1 MSKGKN
7 NITIKIFA
15 LLIAILL
22 WNIVMK
28 SENPQ
33 WEQEIRN
40 IPVTFT
46 NAATLDRLGLVIM
59 EPKEITVN
67 VKVSGRKNDMKD
79 FSSKNIVAQVDLNG
93 YSEGQFKVPIT
104 ISLRNQLPSVMVD
117 SWNSKEV
124 LFTFEKVVPKD
135 IPITIETEGQVPAD
149 YLLGDVSSKSQ
160 FVTIRGPRSWVNEV
174 NKAIATVDVN
184 GITSDVI
191 RSRPVQ
197 ILDDQGNEVIGV
209 DKVPSVIDININVL
223 KTNSLPI
230 ELITENEL
238 PENYII
244 TNIEISPRNVDIKGK
259 NDILNISKIN
269 TKPIDINS
277 LLEQTSMEVEL
288 DLPEGVELLNPRE
301 KILITYTIEETIVK
315 DYNILLKDITIKNLD
330 RALSMNA
337 IDLENEIKI
346 SLKGIKSVIDPIT
359 ENDLKIEID
368 LLGLEEGTHEV
379 ELKIENI
386 QGITVDEIK
395 PDPLE
400 IRLNKN

>member
-1 MSKGKN
+1 MSKEKN
-7 NITIKIFA
+7 NITIKVFA

-22 WNIVMK
+22 WSFVMNK
-28 SENPQ
+28 ENPE
-33 WEQEIRN
+33 WPTTIKN
-40 IPVTFT
+40 IPVTINT
-46 NAATLDRLGLVIM
+46 SALDRLGLVLM
-59 EPKEITVN
+59 EPKDITVN
-67 VKVSGRKNDMKD
+67 VEVNGRKSDMKD
-79 FSSKNIVAQVDLNG
+79 FSSKNIVAQVDLSG
-93 YSEGQFKVPIT
+93 RGEGQFKVAINV
-104 ISLRNQLPSVMVD
+104 SLINQKPGVVIK
-117 SWNSKEV
+117 NIEPKEV
-124 LFTFEKVVPKD
+124 LFTLEEIIPRD
-135 IPITIETEGQVPAD
+135 IPINIQTEGTVPTG
-149 YLLGDVSSKSQ
+149 YLLGDTSSKSQ

-174 NKAIATVDVN
+174 NKAIAIVDVT

-197 ILDDQGNEVIGV
+197 IVDDKGNEVLGV
-209 DKVPSVIDININVL
+209 DKVPSVIDVNINVL

-238 PENYII
+238 PENFAI
-244 TNIEISPRNVDIKGK
+244 TNIEISPRNIDIKGK
-259 NDILNISKIN
+259 NDILNINKIN

-315 DYNILLKDITIKNLD
+315 DYNILLKDVLIKNLD
-330 RALSMNA
+330 STLSINT
-337 IDLENEIKI
+337 IDLENEIQL
-346 SLKGIKSVIDPIT
+346 SLKGIKSVIDLIT
-359 ENDLKIEID
+359 EDDLKIEID
-368 LLGLEEGTHEV
+368 LLGLEEGTHQV

-400 IRLNKN
+400 IRLIKN